1 MPTIQTIIFEDIDV
15 DVQSNKQLCIHPIH
29 RCLVATP
36 FPIKFNFAVLSSA
49 YDLPA
54 GAHTCRHSLVAEGAK
69 KELAALTHKPATLDK
84 TGGIGFRSSF
94 ENVEIPA
101 PGRYVLRTEIG
112 RFKGEEI
119 SSRFEAVADRK
130 PAPPP
135 RAPLPPRR

>member
-1 MPTIQTIIFEDIDV
+1 MATIQTIIFEDIDI

-54 GAHTCRHSLVAEGAK
+54 GTYVCRHTLVSEDKK
-69 KELAALTHKPATLDK
+69 KELVSLVHKPAALDK
-84 TGGIGFRSSF
+84 PGGIGFRSSF

-101 PGRYVLRTEIG
+101 PGRYILRTEIG
-112 RFKGEEI
+112 KFKGEEI
-119 SSRFEAVADRK
+119 SIRFETAVDRTK
-130 PAPPP
+130 A
-135 RAPLPPRR
+135 RQPLGRR

>member
-1 MPTIQTIIFEDIDV
+1 MPTIQTIIFEDIDI

-54 GAHTCRHSLVAEGAK
+54 GTYVCKHTLVTEDKK
-69 KELAALTHKPATLDK
+69 KELVSLVHKPASLDK
-84 TGGIGFRSSF
+84 PGGIGFRSSF

-101 PGRYVLRTEIG
+101 AGRYILRTEIG
-112 RFKGEEI
+112 KFKGEEI
-119 SSRFEAVADRK
+119 SIRFETVVDRTK
-130 PAPPP
+130 A
-135 RAPLPPRR
+135 RQPLGRR